1 MKEYSVQELK
11 SALDAGKEVQLIDVR
26 EPWEVEICAIEGSDK
41 IPMGE
46 ILTRATELKKEVPV
60 VIQCRSGGRSANVVN
75 ALEMQLGL
83 ENLYNLNGGI
93 LAWADQ
99 IDTSMEKY

>member
-11 SALDAGKEVQLIDVR
+11 SALDAEKELQLIDIR
-26 EPWEVEICAIEGSDK
+26 EPWEIEVCSIAGAQQ

-46 ILTRATELKKEVPV
+46 ILTRASELKKEIPV

-99 IDTSMEKY
+99 IDTSLEKY

>member
-11 SALDAGKEVQLIDVR
+11 SALDAGKELQLIDIR
-26 EPWEVEICAIEGSDK
+26 EPWEIEVCSIEGAQQ

-46 ILTRATELKKEVPV
+46 ILTRADELKKEVPV

-93 LAWADQ
+93 LAWADH
-99 IDTSMEKY
+99 IDTSLEKY

>member
-46 ILTRATELKKEVPV
+46 ILTRAAELKKEVPV